1 VHPGAMSLATRERT
15 APTIPVVGVVGAATA
30 LYVVVRIALGTNTG
44 QTWDHEA
51 MSTVYAGREA
61 KLAVLSVLGRVSIGL
76 VLAVTIGC
84 VAAALMRGRVDL
96 AIAAVVVVGG
106 ANASTQLLKHTWLD
120 RPDFGFGTNNSLP
133 SGHTTL
139 VASAVAAAI
148 LVAPAA
154 LRGLLALG
162 GGAAVT
168 MTGTST
174 IVAAWHRPADVA
186 AAMLVCLVWVGLVS
200 IGISGRSRA
209 SLGEGLAAAVGSGVA
224 LAALIGVGVRPLAG
238 WDGFFEAGLVL
249 GAVGAATVLFI
260 AAVCVIAPRTS
271 HWPQVSHAS
280 V

>member
-1 VHPGAMSLATRERT
+1 MIPAT
-15 APTIPVVGVVGAATA
+15 GVAGAAIA
-30 LYVVVRIALGTNTG
+30 LYVVVHIALRTGTG

-84 VAAALMRGRVDL
+84 VVAALMRGRLDL
-96 AIAAVVVVGG
+96 AIAAVAVVAG
-106 ANASTQLLKHTWLD
+106 ANATTQLLKHTWLD
-120 RPDFGFGTNNSLP
+120 RPDFGLGTNNSLP

-162 GGAAVT
+162 GGAAAT
-168 MTGTST
+168 MTGAST
-174 IVAAWHRPADVA
+174 IVAAWHRPADVVA
-186 AAMLVCLVWVGLVS
+186 ALLVCLAWVGLVS
-200 IGISGRSRA
+200 IGIAGRSRIA
-209 SLGEGLAAAVGSGVA
+209 LVEGLAATAGSGLA
-224 LAALIGVGVRPLAG
+224 LAALIGIGVRPLAG

-249 GAVGAATVLFI
+249 GAVGAATALFV
-260 AAVCVIAPRTS
+260 AAVCVVAPRPS
-271 HWPQVSHAS
+271 LSPQVSHEIPRNLH
-280 V
+280 